1 MGFFVCMKREG
12 DEKGTAEQS
21 EGKNHPVNGFLV
33 PRAGG
38 GTAPVPPDESP
49 YLHHQESP
57 EFLGF
62 LLILGLLCPQNPTK
76 RFHTKFHFEF
86 HSFKEETL
94 FIATP
99 QSHFVRQLPGRGA
112 FWHCASTNYK
122 PALKGEV
129 DMSASEW
136 TEGLKKKD
144 ASLVYVNP
152 SVTT

>member
-1 MGFFVCMKREG
+1 M
-12 DEKGTAEQS
+12 
-21 EGKNHPVNGFLV
+21 NGFLV

-38 GTAPVPPDESP
+38 GTASVPPDESP
-49 YLHHQESP
+49 YLHHQKSP

-62 LLILGLLCPQNPTK
+62 LLILSLLCPQNPAK
-76 RFHTKFHFEF
+76 RFHTKFHTGFHFEF

-129 DMSASEW
+129 ANEVSRRGYKAAHISPFVS
-136 TEGLKKKD
+136 TPQLKGLPQKIRFT
-144 ASLVYVNP
+144 ANFQLP
-152 SVTT
+152 Q

>member
-12 DEKGTAEQS
+12 DEKGTAE
-21 EGKNHPVNGFLV
+21 
-33 PRAGG
+33 
-38 GTAPVPPDESP
+38 PPS
-49 YLHHQESP
+49 L
-57 EFLGF
+57 
-62 LLILGLLCPQNPTK
+62 
-76 RFHTKFHFEF
+76 HTKFHFEF
-86 HSFKEETL
+86 HSLKEETL

>member
-1 MGFFVCMKREG
+1 MGFFVCMKREW
-12 DEKGTAEQS
+12 DEKGTAE
-21 EGKNHPVNGFLV
+21 
-33 PRAGG
+33 
-38 GTAPVPPDESP
+38 PPS
-49 YLHHQESP
+49 LHT
-57 EFLGF
+57 G
-62 LLILGLLCPQNPTK
+62 
-76 RFHTKFHFEF
+76 FHFEF